1 MLRFSDRREAGRL
14 LASLLGEYTGRADV
28 VVMPIRMRAAPV
40 AEGLSAVLGARR
52 LPAYA
57 DSDALAVLG
66 GSTVILVDD
75 GFDSIDRM
83 REAMIVA
90 RGCDAVRIVAAG
102 PVGTVDACHA
112 ISSMVDRSVCL
123 SMPTPFRSVGFWY
136 DDSFRAAARAVF
148 VGQRRMRQRH
158 EEAGI

>member
-14 LASLLGEYTGRADV
+14 LANLLGEYTGRADV
-28 VVMPIRMRAAPV
+28 VVMPVRMRAAPV
-40 AEGLSAVLGARR
+40 AEGLSEVLGARHV
-52 LPAYA
+52 PAYA
-57 DSDALAVLG
+57 GSDALAVLG

-75 GFDSIDRM
+75 GFDSIDRL

-90 RGCDAVRIVAAG
+90 RGCDAVRVVAAG
-102 PVGTVDACHA
+102 PVGTAEACHA

-123 SMPTPFRSVGFWY
+123 SMPTPFHSVGFWY

-148 VGQRRMRQRH
+148 VGRTRH
-158 EEAGI
+158 RPAEAGR